1 MLTFAKI
8 CMVSLVA
15 VLARWCVSL
24 GDYSGA
30 GKPPMFGDYEAQR
43 HWQEVAVNLPVQ
55 EWYKNSSRN
64 DLMYWGLDYP
74 PLTAYHS
81 YLCGL
86 VAKYLKPDWVALNI
100 SRGYE
105 SYEHKLFMRY
115 SVLLVDVFI
124 FFPAVYWTFAARKP
138 HLTDQDASV
147 KSYLLMLLYPGL
159 ILIDYGHFQYNCVS
173 LGLALLAVTSLAT
186 NHDVLGSVLFCL
198 ALNYKQMELYHAMPF
213 FCFLLGTCLRDIR
226 RGGFWRLVQIG
237 LAVLATFAT
246 CWAPFLLDLDTAK
259 QVLNRL
265 FPFARGVFED
275 KVANVWCS
283 LSVLIKWKQMM
294 TLEQILKMCLCVTG
308 ACLLPSS
315 VDLLCRPSFT
325 KFRYALVN
333 SSLVFFLF
341 SFQVHEK
348 SILIPALIVCT
359 LIPDCPFWCFWF
371 LQVSTFSMLPLL
383 VKDGQLVP
391 YIAFML
397 LYPLLFNAFNPIRPD
412 TAPPTD
418 TQVWVNIFVKLAF
431 CISCVG
437 QVFLSLALVIF
448 PPPAGL
454 PDLFPLV
461 ISVFSCAHFLLFAA
475 YFHYCQFTAGISV
488 HHSHKTK
495 AANGK
500 NSKTVSKAMNKATVE
515 NTTKHKSMANKL
527 KLRKKKHD

>member
-265 FPFARGVFED
+265 FPFARGVFE
-275 KVANVWCS
+275 
-283 LSVLIKWKQMM
+283 
-294 TLEQILKMCLCVTG
+294 
-308 ACLLPSS
+308 
-315 VDLLCRPSFT
+315 
-325 KFRYALVN
+325 VN

-348 SILIPALIVCT
+348 SILIPA
-359 LIPDCPFWCFWF
+359 F
-371 LQVSTFSMLPLL
+371 MLPLL
-383 VKDGQLVP
+383 IKDGQLVP

-418 TQVWVNIFVKLAF
+418 TQVWVNIFVTLAF

-488 HHSHKTK
+488 DHSHKTK

-500 NSKTVSKAMNKATVE
+500 HSKTFSKAMNKATVE
-515 NTTKHKSMANKL
+515 NTTKHKSLANKL